1 MNKFQ
6 TQNNSKPKASPTP
19 ASSFSSMKVND
30 AQKRVE
36 PDKTAAKDSGQADP
50 QLKMKST
57 PGFAQGSKNDISKKD
72 AMPETGKRHN

>member
-30 AQKRVE
+30 VQKRVE
-36 PDKTAAKDSGQADP
+36 SDKTATKDSGHADP
-50 QLKMKST
+50 QLKMKSK
-57 PGFAQGSKNDISKKD
+57 PGFVQDSKNDTSKKD
-72 AMPETGKRHN
+72 AMPATGKRHN